1 MWSSWSVYTAC
12 HFPKFLFSFYSIT
25 CLQPAWWPK
34 SLICP
39 PLYFV
44 FGNYIGKGRTCW
56 AGDVQFYWP
65 IYRTDK
71 YSLLF
76 VSTPLAYLMCS
87 SETQNYELDNCTRWV
102 SWGWNSSLIP
112 WNSLAMSAKL
122 MMWYRIKC
130 HETLHEISIETV
142 LSIYLIICRWFQK
155 KTQVLLITIL
165 FVLWS
170 CLSYFLCVPN
180 YCWMHMKKRRKKN
193 YIMYVVLNTYGWW
206 DN

>member
-71 YSLLF
+71 YSWLF

-87 SETQNYELDNCTRWV
+87 SETQNYELDNCAGWV

-130 HETLHEISIETV
+130 HETLHEIPIKTG
-142 LSIYLIICRWFQK
+142 LSIYLIICRWFK
-155 KTQVLLITIL
+155 KIHKCCSSLYYLSFDHMSFLFSVRTKLLLDAHEEKKEKKLYHVCSSEYI
-165 FVLWS
+165 
-170 CLSYFLCVPN
+170 
-180 YCWMHMKKRRKKN
+180 WMMR
-193 YIMYVVLNTYGWW
+193 
-206 DN
+206 